1 MSKTYFS
8 DMVDKYGI
16 ITGDTNKLVPNLMNK
31 DEYVLLRL
39 IFSCMSQEM
48 KLSGVN
54 KMFEF
59 KQPKWLKK

>member
-1 MSKTYFS
+1 MSKKYFS

-39 IFSCMSQEM
+39 IFSCMS
-48 KLSGVN
+48 
-54 KMFEF
+54 
-59 KQPKWLKK
+59 